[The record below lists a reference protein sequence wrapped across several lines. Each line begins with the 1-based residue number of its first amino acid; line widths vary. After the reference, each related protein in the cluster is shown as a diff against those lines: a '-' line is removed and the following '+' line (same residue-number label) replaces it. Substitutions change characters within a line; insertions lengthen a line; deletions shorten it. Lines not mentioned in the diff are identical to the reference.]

1 MNIEGIIRT
10 LDDIG
15 HTGIEMVFSSM
26 FDYTFTDILNHYGKF
41 IASYMWV
48 RINKD
53 RRVSTEKD
61 QLMQDFTDISSF
73 RRTGVQFSVRER
85 TGSSFS
91 ETVVRIRVHCTFP
104 GELCHVIF
112 TGMNILA
119 SFQNHRLEAAH
130 KKFECSK
137 HTCRTC
143 TYDDDRLGF
152 RHALVFIKDEFR
164 HDLVRL
170 VYLKPVTVKYICA
183 CIDGTTHDAVFHLS
197 LGLRR
202 HSKGL
207 YSCILDFFFRK
218 FLAQLAGNLYL
229 FHKMVV
235 V

>member
-1 MNIEGIIRT
+1 M
-10 LDDIG
+10 DI
-15 HTGIEMVFSSM
+15 FSSLENNR
-26 FDYTFTDILNHYGKF
+26 FE
-41 IASYMWV
+41 A
-48 RINKD
+48 
-53 RRVSTEKD
+53 
-61 QLMQDFTDISSF
+61 
-73 RRTGVQFSVRER
+73 
-85 TGSSFS
+85 
-91 ETVVRIRVHCTFP
+91 VHQK
-104 GELCHVIF
+104 
-112 TGMNILA
+112 
-119 SFQNHRLEAAH
+119 S
-130 KKFECSK
+130 ECSK

-183 CIDGTTHDAVFHLS
+183 CIDGTTHDAVFHLG

-207 YSCILDFFFRK
+207 DGGILDFFFRK
-218 FLAQLAGNLYL
+218 FLAQLAGNFYL